1 MGGSGGG
8 FFPPPRQT
16 MTDEQINGYL
26 RDLLRDYNSRDT
38 EAINRHIQVL
48 RDALEQTNYDVL
60 PTRFGGSLSRH
71 TYVDGLSDVDVLAR
85 INDSAYSDQLPKAVI
100 QEMARLI
107 QQRLPNTEVRHGDL
121 AVTVK
126 YSDGIEIQVLPAV
139 RTRDGYRIA
148 NPAQN
153 EWSGVIH
160 PERFAQKLTQVNQAR
175 NGQVIPAVKLTKA
188 LAHHFIRSDADKISG
203 YHIESLAIEAFRNY
217 QGPTDLK
224 SMVHRLTDYSAT
236 AVLQPIRDPT
246 GQSRYV
252 DDYMG
257 AQGGNVRQKAAA
269 NFRKMRDS
277 LDRCASKADLENLFD
292 A

>member
-1 MGGSGGG
+1 M
-8 FFPPPRQT
+8 
-16 MTDEQINGYL
+16 EQ
-26 RDLLRDYNSRDT
+26 S
-38 EAINRHIQVL
+38 
-48 RDALEQTNYDVL
+48 NYDVL

-71 TYVDGLSDVDVLAR
+71 TYVDVLSDVDVLAR
-85 INDSAYSDQLPKAVI
+85 INDTTFSGQLPKAVI
-100 QEMARLI
+100 QKMARLI
-107 QQRLPNTEVRHGDL
+107 QQRLPNTEVRYGAL

-126 YSDGIEIQVLPAV
+126 YSDSIEIQILPAV
-139 RTRDGYRIA
+139 RTKDGYRIA
-148 NPAQN
+148 NPARN

-160 PERFAQKLTQVNQAR
+160 PDRFARKLTQVNQAG

-224 SMVHRLTDYSAT
+224 SMVHHLTDYSST
-236 AVLQPIRDPT
+236 AVQQPIRDPS

-257 AQGGNVRQKAAA
+257 AQSSSVRQRAAA

-277 LDRCASKADLENLFD
+277 LDRCASKADLANLFD

>member
-1 MGGSGGG
+1 MGGGGG
-8 FFPPPRQT
+8 SLVPRPRPT
-16 MTDEQINGYL
+16 LTNEQINGCL

-38 EAINRHIQVL
+38 EAIHRHIQVL
-48 RDALEQTNYDVL
+48 RDALEQTSYDVL

-85 INDSAYSDQLPKAVI
+85 INDSAYSGQPPRDVI
-100 QEMARLI
+100 KRMAQLI
-107 QQRLPNTEVRHGDL
+107 QQRLPNTEVRYGDL

-139 RTRDGYRIA
+139 RTKDGYRIA
-148 NPAQN
+148 NPARN

-188 LAHHFIRSDADKISG
+188 LAQHFIRSDSDKISG

-224 SMVHRLTDYSAT
+224 SMVHRLTEYSST
-236 AVLQPIRDPT
+236 AVHQPIRDPS

-257 AQGGNVRQKAAA
+257 AQDSNARQKAAA

-277 LDRCASKADLENLFD
+277 LDRCNSKADLDNLFD
-292 A
+292 I